1 MEEDGE
7 VNEDGQIEEE
17 KDDEV
22 KKNMFYELCVF
33 LFYADHIKFFS

>member
-1 MEEDGE
+1 MEEEGE

-22 KKNMFYELCVF
+22 KKNMFFKSCVF
-33 LFYADHIKFFS
+33 LFYDDHIKFFS